1 MNQLEAIVQE
11 LKEAKDPASRL
22 DVVCR
27 IGTSGIPGAAKVLVQ
42 AYTKEK
48 DPMVREAIIC
58 SLLIGDSQEVVR
70 EMACLL
76 KSQQADERSLAVE
89 VLTQKLDDKVSNVIE
104 VLLKDPDR
112 DVRVMTVHILG
123 RSRCPESLS
132 LLRKVIAEDED
143 INVVGAAMEY
153 IGEMGST
160 EDVQLIEGCARR
172 FTHPYIHFI
181 VQRATTRLC
190 GEPTEAAS

>member
-1 MNQLEAIVQE
+1 MEQLEAIMQE
-11 LKEAKDPASRL
+11 LKEAKDPAL
-22 DVVCR
+22 KVDVVCR

-42 AYTKEK
+42 AYTEEK

-58 SLLIGDSQEVVR
+58 SLLIADSQEVVK
-70 EMACLL
+70 EMAYLL

-89 VLTQKLDDKVSNVIE
+89 VLTQKWDAKVFDIIE
-104 VLLKDPDR
+104 ALLKDPDR
-112 DVRVMTVHILG
+112 DVRVMTVHVLG

-153 IGEMGST
+153 IGEIGSA
-160 EDVQLIEGCARR
+160 EDIQLIKGCTRK
-172 FTHPYIHFI
+172 FSHPYIDFI
-181 VQRATTRLC
+181 AERATVRLC
-190 GEPTEAAS
+190 GKPIEAAS